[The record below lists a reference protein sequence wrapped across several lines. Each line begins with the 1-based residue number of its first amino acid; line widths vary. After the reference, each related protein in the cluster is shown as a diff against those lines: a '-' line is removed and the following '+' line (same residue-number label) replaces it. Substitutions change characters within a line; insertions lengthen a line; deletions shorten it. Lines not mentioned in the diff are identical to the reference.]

1 MVQQNTHARK
11 TEVETV
17 SRPYIEEIK
26 QSVERIDTFAGLDKR
41 TVIAEGRFSSMKN
54 MSARKYPL
62 LSTRSKRS
70 TLSIPGADSIDGKYT
85 GLISKDKLVCTKG
98 KYIYTG
104 AGDEWVDIGLDE
116 RDKQLISFGTYVV
129 ILPDKKYYNYAD
141 STDYGD
147 IEARYHTEN
156 LNVNTSYCKAD
167 GTSLVVKTYGDTAPE
182 NPENGEYWLDTSG
195 KTPEM
200 KQYSSYSL
208 SWVSVISAFTKIT
221 CGSSLQGDAI
231 GQSFKEGDSVT
242 ITIPAEAIG
251 DNPHLKAF
259 NGSFV
264 LSHVGS
270 DSESIVVP
278 VIADNA
284 YNFTGI
290 TVERKMPDMD
300 FVIESGNRLWG
311 CFYGEGEDGKRL
323 NEIYASSLGDF
334 RNWRV
339 YQGISTDSWT
349 TTVGTTGN
357 FTGAV
362 NYRGYPHF
370 FKENALHKITG
381 YAPSSYQIS
390 TVEID
395 GIGDRCGRS
404 VADIDGILY
413 YKSRTGVCAYDGSF
427 PTQIGDAL
435 GRYASTGSVGGDAFG
450 RYYITID
457 EDLYCYNTN
466 TGIWT
471 LEDTPGITHFCNH
484 DGVLYYTDGKSI
496 YGVDGDSAR
505 GTTEGNFEW
514 FAETGDMGLSYNE
527 RKYISRL
534 VVRMSL
540 ALDARAT
547 VSISYDSSGV
557 WETIYDAD
565 GEYVRTYNINIR
577 PKRCDHFRLR
587 IEGYGECDVYS
598 ITKYISAGSIL

>member
-1 MVQQNTHARK
+1 M
-11 TEVETV
+11 
-17 SRPYIEEIK
+17 SRPYIEEIR
-26 QSVERIDTFAGLDKR
+26 QNVEYIDSFKGLDRR
-41 TVIAEGRFSSMKN
+41 TVIPEGCFSSMKN
-54 MSARKYPL
+54 MSSRKYPV
-62 LSTRSKRS
+62 LSTRQKRG
-70 TLSIPGADSIDGKYT
+70 TVTIPGADKIDGKYT
-85 GLISKDKLVCTKG
+85 GLISKDKLVCIKG
-98 KYIYTG
+98 SCIYTG
-104 AGDEWVDIGLDE
+104 ASDEWVDLGLDN
-116 RDKQLISFGTYVV
+116 RDKQLISFGSYVI

-147 IEARYHTEN
+147 IEARYHTAA

-167 GTSLVVKTYGDTAPE
+167 GTPLVVKTYGDTAPE

-195 KTPEM
+195 KAPEI

-208 SWVSVISAFTKIT
+208 SWVSVISAYTKIT
-221 CGSSLQGDAI
+221 CGSTIQGDAI
-231 GQSFKEGDSVT
+231 GEMFKEGEAVT
-242 ITIPAEAIG
+242 ITVSDEEIG
-251 DNPHLKAF
+251 KNPRLKVF

-264 LSHVGS
+264 LSHVEASGAY
-270 DSESIVVP
+270 IVVP
-278 VIADNA
+278 VIAENT

-300 FVIESGNRLWG
+300 YVIESGNRLWG
-311 CFYGEGEDGKRL
+311 CFYGADKDGKRL
-323 NEIYASSLGDF
+323 NEIYASALGDF
-334 RNWRV
+334 KNWRS
-339 YQGISTDSWT
+339 YQGISTDSWAA
-349 TTVGTTGN
+349 TVGTTGN

-362 NYRGYPHF
+362 SYRGIPHF
-370 FKENALHKITG
+370 FKENALHKVTG

-395 GIGDRCGRS
+395 GVGDRCGES
-404 VADIDGILY
+404 IADIDGILY

-435 GRYASTGSVGGDAFG
+435 GRYVCTDAVGGDALG
-450 RYYITID
+450 RYYLTID
-457 EDLYCYNTN
+457 GNLYCLNTN
-466 TGIWT
+466 TGIWSA
-471 LEDTPGITHFCNH
+471 EDAPRVTRFCNH
-484 DGVLYYTDGKSI
+484 GGILYYTDGENI
-496 YGVDGDSAR
+496 YAIDGDSVKGAA
-505 GTTEGNFEW
+505 EGNFEW
-514 FAETGDMGLSYNE
+514 FAETGDMGLGYNE